1 MECSLFIGKLI
12 NLTGSDFMDNKGIK
26 EKFAKLFDDPNRET
40 FKIALNNL
48 TGEYD
53 DLEFKEQEIDEHI
66 LAKHILGIAN
76 TSGGVICLGIK
87 ESDDGLIPIGINNSS
102 DSTDLKKKLSKYLPY
117 NLDYEVHPIDYDDK
131 ELWGD
136 VRNKSFK
143 IITVEYTPEYIP
155 FMPMK
160 DHVDYKRTDI
170 FCRKN
175 SSTNRCEYDDLQNI
189 LNKRV
194 SASQNI
200 LNIIKEL
207 NELELLM
214 KRTSLQYK
222 LYYSINNPDFLN
234 IISQFKEKK
243 IKRIEK
249 GLGIE
254 DYDEN

>member
-1 MECSLFIGKLI
+1 
-12 NLTGSDFMDNKGIK
+12 MDEKGLK

-87 ESDDGLIPIGINNSS
+87 EGDNGLTPIGLDDSS
-102 DSTDLKKKLSKYLPY
+102 DSTDLKKKLSRYLPY
-117 NLDYEVHPIDYDDK
+117 NLDYEVHPIDFDDK

-136 VRNKSFK
+136 IRNKSFK
-143 IITVEYTPEYIP
+143 IISIEYTPENIP
-155 FMPMK
+155 FLPMK
-160 DHVDYKRTDI
+160 DSRDYKKTDI

-175 SSTNRCEYDDLQNI
+175 SSTTRCEYDDLQNI
-189 LNKRV
+189 LNKRI
-194 SASQNI
+194 SATQKY
-200 LNIIKEL
+200 LNIDHEL
-207 NELELLM
+207 NELEILM
-214 KRTSLQYK
+214 KRTSPQHTLFYT
-222 LYYSINNPDFLN
+222 INNPNFLK

-249 GLGIE
+249 GLGI
-254 DYDEN
+254 DGFDEN